1 MLISQLTCP
10 LQLHPLRLTDVGD
23 GSVNPVVKVVRATL
37 PHRGCLSLTRLYIS
51 KAFVTHTGVHYYL
64 HHDHSSFPSSNTRLP
79 LYLIIF
85 YCEFLAASL
94 HLFLLI
100 FHSSPCFAQAI
111 VHRLLALRS

>member
-10 LQLHPLRLTDVGD
+10 LQLHPLRLADVGD
-23 GSVNPVVKVVRATL
+23 GSVNPVETVVRATL
-37 PHRGCLSLTRLYIS
+37 PRRGCLPLTRLYIS

-64 HHDHSSFPSSNTRLP
+64 HHDHSSLPSSNTRLP

-100 FHSSPCFAQAI
+100 FHSSPCVAQAI